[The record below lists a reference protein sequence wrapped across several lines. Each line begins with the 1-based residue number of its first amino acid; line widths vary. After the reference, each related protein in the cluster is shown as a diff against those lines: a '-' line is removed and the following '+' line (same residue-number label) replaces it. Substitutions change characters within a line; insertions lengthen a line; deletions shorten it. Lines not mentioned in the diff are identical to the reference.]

1 MIRTKNI
8 AAETP
13 SRYVVLSRQG
23 LTTGTGDSTGNHGFT
38 WPFETK
44 GVIKDV
50 VIVASA
56 AGTGTS
62 WAVALKK
69 NNSDAITTTSAL
81 FTVADGAGA
90 VDALGKITKPANAT
104 APVLGTVAN
113 RTLSKGDKV
122 TYDVDVTSISG
133 AGTFELIV
141 VVDPV
146 DGKQVAHY

>member
-1 MIRTKNI
+1 MIKTKNLD
-8 AAETP
+8 ASTP
-13 SRYVVLSRQG
+13 SRYVVLERQG
-23 LTTGTGDSTGNHGFT
+23 LSTGTADSTNNHGFT

-50 VIVASA
+50 ILVATA

-69 NNSDAITTTSAL
+69 NNDGAITTTSAL

-90 VDALGKITKPANAT
+90 VDALGKITKPTNAT

-122 TYDVDVTSISG
+122 TYDVDVTTVSG